1 MTTGKAGRPSLMRA
15 INDRAALDLLLR
27 HGRLSRGQIGA
38 LTGLSKPTASQ
49 LLARLVEAGLV
60 VAVGTGDEGRPGPA
74 ALLYE
79 INPAAAHVAG
89 LDITPSRI
97 DVAVAD
103 LAGRVVAE
111 HRLPTPRRSP
121 ARVADRV
128 REAVATAA
136 AAAGLAPEDLT
147 HVVLGMPGAFDPGT
161 GRFRYA
167 RHLPGWHAPGVLD
180 TIRDA
185 LGTGVDV
192 ENDVNLV
199 ALAEQRAGAA
209 LDAGDFVLLWV
220 DEGIGCAIV
229 LGGRL
234 HRGATGGAGEVG
246 YMPLPGA
253 PVTRNIGRSNTGG
266 FQQLAGAPAVS
277 ALARA
282 HGIDARGAAAAV
294 ARAAGLAGPGTA
306 PTDGDAPG
314 ASRTAADPAA
324 GSRAVEPAG
333 PGTNP
338 SEPRK
343 NSRAADPVAAASAGA
358 FLDELATRLAVG
370 LASIVAVLDP
380 DLVVLSGAIPL
391 GGGTP
396 LLNRVTDELHGLAIP
411 RPRLVLGEVPGNP
424 VLSGAVHA
432 ALDVARDSVFTTV

>member
-1 MTTGKAGRPSLMRA
+1 MDTGKAGRPSLMRA

-27 HGRLSRGQIGA
+27 HGRLSRGQIGT
-38 LTGLSKPTASQ
+38 LTGLSKPTASL
-49 LLARLVEAGLV
+49 LLARLEQAGLV
-60 VAVGTGDEGRPGPA
+60 IAVGTDDDGRPGPA
-74 ALLYE
+74 ARLYE

-103 LAGRVVAE
+103 LAGRVIAE
-111 HRLPTPRRSP
+111 HRLATPRRSP
-121 ARVADRV
+121 ARVPERV

-136 AAAGLAPEDLT
+136 ARAGLAPEDLT
-147 HVVLGMPGAFDPGT
+147 HVVLGLPGAFDPGT

-180 TIRDA
+180 AIRESLSA
-185 LGTGVDV
+185 TVDV
-192 ENDVNLV
+192 ENDVNLA

-209 LDAGDFVLLWV
+209 LDAEDFVLLWV

-234 HRGATGGAGEVG
+234 HRGFTGGAGEVG

-266 FQQLAGAPAVS
+266 FQQLAGAPAVL

-282 HGIDARGAAAAV
+282 HGIEGRGADAAV
-294 ARAAGLAGPGTA
+294 ARAVAHVEADRPDGTDLPDPTERPERACEAGESA
-306 PTDGDAPG
+306 
-314 ASRTAADPAA
+314 
-324 GSRAVEPAG
+324 RAC
-333 PGTNP
+333 
-338 SEPRK
+338 
-343 NSRAADPVAAASAGA
+343 A

-380 DLVVLSGAIPL
+380 ALVVLSGAIPL
-391 GGGTP
+391 RGGP
-396 LLNRVTDELHGLAIP
+396 QLLSRVTDQLHGLAIP

-432 ALDVARDSVFTTV
+432 ALDVARDSVFTTL

>member
-1 MTTGKAGRPSLMRA
+1 MDTGKAGRPSLMRA

-38 LTGLSKPTASQ
+38 LTGLSKPTASL
-49 LLARLVEAGLV
+49 LLARLEQAGLV
-60 VAVGTGDEGRPGPA
+60 IAVGTDDGGRPGPA
-74 ALLYE
+74 AQLYE

-103 LAGRVVAE
+103 LAGRVIAE

-121 ARVADRV
+121 ARVPERV
-128 REAVATAA
+128 REAVSMAA
-136 AAAGLAPEDLT
+136 ARAGLAPEDLT
-147 HVVLGMPGAFDPGT
+147 HVVLGLPGAFDPGT

-180 TIRDA
+180 EIRET
-185 LGTGVDV
+185 LGATVDV

-199 ALAEQRAGAA
+199 ALAEQRDGAA
-209 LDAGDFVLLWV
+209 LDAEDFVLLWV

-234 HRGATGGAGEVG
+234 HRGSTGGAGEVG

-253 PVTRNIGRSNTGG
+253 PITRNIGRSNTGG
-266 FQQLAGAPAVS
+266 FQQLAGAPAVM

-282 HGIDARGAAAAV
+282 HGIEGRGADAAV
-294 ARAAGLAGPGTA
+294 ARAVA
-306 PTDGDAPG
+306 DADRS
-314 ASRTAADPAA
+314 AS
-324 GSRAVEPAG
+324 
-333 PGTNP
+333 
-338 SEPRK
+338 
-343 NSRAADPVAAASAGA
+343 A

-380 DLVVLSGAIPL
+380 ALVVLSGAIPL
-391 GGGTP
+391 RGGP
-396 LLNRVTDELHGLAIP
+396 QLLACVTDELHGLAIP

-432 ALDVARDSVFTTV
+432 ALDVARDSVFTTL

>member
-1 MTTGKAGRPSLMRA
+1 MDTGKAGRPSLMRA

-38 LTGLSKPTASQ
+38 LTGLSKPTASL
-49 LLARLVEAGLV
+49 LLARLEQAGLV
-60 VAVGTGDEGRPGPA
+60 VAVGTGDDGRPGPA
-74 ALLYE
+74 ARLYE

-103 LAGRVVAE
+103 LAGRVIAE
-111 HRLPTPRRSP
+111 HRLATPRRSP
-121 ARVADRV
+121 ARVPERV

-136 AAAGLAPEDLT
+136 ARAGIGPEDLT
-147 HVVLGMPGAFDPGT
+147 HVVLGLPGAFDPGT

-180 TIRDA
+180 SIRET
-185 LGTGVDV
+185 LGTSVDV

-209 LDAGDFVLLWV
+209 LDADDFVLLWV

-234 HRGATGGAGEVG
+234 HRGSTGGAGEVG

-253 PVTRNIGRSNTGG
+253 PITRDIGRSNTGG
-266 FQQLAGAPAVS
+266 FQQLAGAPAVL
-277 ALARA
+277 ALART
-282 HGIDARGAAAAV
+282 HGVEGRTADAAV
-294 ARAAGLAGPGTA
+294 ARAASAVQSDHESRENQGDQGAR
-306 PTDGDAPG
+306 DG
-314 ASRTAADPAA
+314 R
-324 GSRAVEPAG
+324 
-333 PGTNP
+333 
-338 SEPRK
+338 EPRE
-343 NSRAADPVAAASAGA
+343 AA

-380 DLVVLSGAIPL
+380 ALVVLSGAIPL

-396 LLNRVTDELHGLAIP
+396 LLTRVTDELHGLAIP

-432 ALDVARDSVFTTV
+432 ALDVARDSVFTTL